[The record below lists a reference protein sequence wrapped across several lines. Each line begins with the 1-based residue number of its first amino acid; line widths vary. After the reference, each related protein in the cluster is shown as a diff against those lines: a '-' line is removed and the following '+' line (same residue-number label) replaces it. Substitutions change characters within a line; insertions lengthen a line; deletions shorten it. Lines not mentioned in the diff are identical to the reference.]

1 MYMILWKHTST
12 EKWFHVKSECRKSL
26 KFPHCYHCNSIY
38 VGSGRYINATTFFAQ
53 VKKCGNSLLAGNG
66 YVNHGQERNFLF
78 LLLKGLT

>member
-1 MYMILWKHTST
+1 MISRKMWLEEKFLNFHTVT
-12 EKWFHVKSECRKSL
+12 TAIVFML
-26 KFPHCYHCNSIY
+26 

-66 YVNHGQERNFLF
+66 YVNHGQKRNFLF